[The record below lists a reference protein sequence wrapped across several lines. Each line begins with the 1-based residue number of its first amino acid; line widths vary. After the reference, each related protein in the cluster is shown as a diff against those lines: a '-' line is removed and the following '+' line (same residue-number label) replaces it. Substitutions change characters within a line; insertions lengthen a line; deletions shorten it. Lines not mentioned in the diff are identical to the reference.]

1 MPISHHQIGQ
11 GTLRE
16 YRVGVLVQASVAHF
30 LVAKLAFQN
39 AKQMFNP
46 RPDFRFVPIARSL
59 PFAQLSVTAT
69 FSLGKIF
76 RIRRAL
82 MNHMRLPRVSRVTP
96 HPRFI
101 AME

>member
-1 MPISHHQIGQ
+1 MSIGHHQIGQ

-16 YRVGVLVQASVAHF
+16 YRVGILVQASVAHF
-30 LVAKLAFQN
+30 LIAKLAFQN
-39 AKQMFNP
+39 AKQMLNP
-46 RPDFRFVPIARSL
+46 RSDFRFVPIARSL
-59 PFAQLSVTAT
+59 LFGQLSVTAA

-82 MNHMRLPRVSRVTP
+82 MNHLLLPRISRVTP